1 MNFEKLN
8 PLFHDKVRLGI
19 LSILLVEDEVDFSY
33 LKEKLNLTD
42 GNLASHLRVLEQNKI
57 ITSKK
62 LFLERKPKTYYK
74 LTDEGK
80 KSFLEY
86 LENLKKILN
95 NLLKD
100 DALPNK

>member
-8 PLFHDKVRLGI
+8 PLFHDKARLGI

-57 ITSKK
+57 IISKK
-62 LFLERKPKTYYK
+62 LFIKRKPKTYYK

-95 NLLKD
+95 NLLKE
-100 DALPNK
+100 K